1 MKYFFLSIYMVLIP
15 NALKSTLNLLETASF
30 AFFNATL
37 YQNLILHSGILLNLV
52 ILSFLM
58 NYMFKVLK
66 DILEDVENTKVDNE
80 EKQ

>member
-1 MKYFFLSIYMVLIP
+1 MKYFFLSVYMVLIP
-15 NALKSTLNLLETASF
+15 NALKSTLNLLEMVSF

-37 YQNLILHSGILLNLV
+37 YQNLMLYSGILLNLV